1 MKFERAAFLFLVVGS
16 ISLFALLNL
25 SRAFPP
31 RRCPEDNTASGFLVS
46 SWRSEFQK
54 ALNTIG
60 TLDKNRL
67 EWENAY
73 KELARRVGDSS
84 NPGMVNG
91 VGCPDCPPRM
101 EPNLIRNALV
111 SDVEVWAN
119 RAKKAPTYEE
129 LYHQVFNSDWTAEGN
144 VFKSFVNP
152 YQKQSHM
159 DYPHSSIWL
168 KGDQVIDR
176 VIEELKPQTINFIV
190 EAGSMHG
197 GSAIRMATELD
208 KHGLREVPILCIDPW
223 TVNVRA
229 FIEGGMSDKHIVPFA
244 VSSIVGARWLQ
255 ATNFQPN
262 LIYLDSAHEED
273 ETYVELCLYWDILAP
288 GGILM
293 GDDYGWLAVK
303 NDVDRFVADRNLKL
317 NFFGVFY
324 NWWIQ
329 KEEVAK

>member
-1 MKFERAAFLFLVVGS
+1 
-16 ISLFALLNL
+16 
-25 SRAFPP
+25 
-31 RRCPEDNTASGFLVS
+31 
-46 SWRSEFQK
+46 
-54 ALNTIG
+54 
-60 TLDKNRL
+60 
-67 EWENAY
+67 
-73 KELARRVGDSS
+73 
-84 NPGMVNG
+84 
-91 VGCPDCPPRM
+91 M

>member
-1 MKFERAAFLFLVVGS
+1 
-16 ISLFALLNL
+16 
-25 SRAFPP
+25 
-31 RRCPEDNTASGFLVS
+31 
-46 SWRSEFQK
+46 
-54 ALNTIG
+54 
-60 TLDKNRL
+60 
-67 EWENAY
+67 
-73 KELARRVGDSS
+73 
-84 NPGMVNG
+84 
-91 VGCPDCPPRM
+91 M

-223 TVNVRA
+223 TGDLNMWLNRVVWEHLDPRDGRATTFDQFMVNVRA